1 MMRLGM
7 QVVAV
12 SVVIVFGV
20 VNAGCS
26 FFARKTQMLTVTA
39 TEDDAE
45 IYING
50 VMLGE
55 GTVSKKVRRNKR
67 VSIMAKKP
75 GYSVQTRDVD
85 RRLGTVG
92 ILDTVGAFII
102 ILPAFG
108 LLSAGAWELDK
119 DHVTIVMHEEE

>member
-1 MMRLGM
+1 MRFGM

-12 SVVIVFGV
+12 LVVVVFSVV
-20 VNAGCS
+20 NSGCS
-26 FFARKTQMLTVTA
+26 FFAHKTQMLTVTA

-45 IYING
+45 IYIDG

-55 GTVSKKVRRNKR
+55 GTVSKEVPRNKR
-67 VSIMAKKP
+67 VSVMAKKP
-75 GYSVQTRDVD
+75 GFAIQTRDVD

-92 ILDTVGAFII
+92 ILDVVGAFIFL
-102 ILPAFG
+102 LPAFG

>member
-1 MMRLGM
+1 MRFGM
-7 QVVAV
+7 QAVAV
-12 SVVIVFGV
+12 LVVIAFGV
-20 VNAGCS
+20 VHSGCS
-26 FFARKTQMLTVTA
+26 FFARKTQTLTVTT

-45 IYING
+45 IYFDG
-50 VMLGE
+50 VMVGE
-55 GTVSKKVRRNKR
+55 GTVSKNVPRNKR
-67 VSIMAKKP
+67 VSIVAKKP
-75 GYSVQTRDVD
+75 GFVVQRRDVD

-92 ILDTVGAFII
+92 TLDVVGAFFI